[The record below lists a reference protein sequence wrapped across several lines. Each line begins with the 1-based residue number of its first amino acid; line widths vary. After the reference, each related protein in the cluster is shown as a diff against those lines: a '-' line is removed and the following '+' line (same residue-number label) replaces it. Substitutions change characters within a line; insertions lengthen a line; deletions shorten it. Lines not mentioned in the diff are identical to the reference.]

1 MKKILVALAVVLAFT
16 ACRDKQNAAVAG
28 DDTMATVME
37 GAVTSKG
44 DVAYIQ
50 IDTLMSKYALAEEL
64 RNTFQNKYNK
74 ADRQLNAKYQKLEKD
89 MMNAQDQVQK
99 GLVTRATAAE
109 MEQKLAMQQQ
119 ELMATRDRMMG
130 ELAEEEQVMNNRIY
144 HAVMDY
150 LKEYNADY
158 KYSMIVSTTAMGPI
172 LHADP
177 SKDITTEVL
186 TALNE
191 RYASNKKSSPAKNET
206 DKKDAVKK

>member
-1 MKKILVALAVVLAFT
+1 MKKILIALALLLAFT
-16 ACRDKQNAAVAG
+16 ACRDKQNTVTSKGDNVAVSVDGVVA
-28 DDTMATVME
+28 
-37 GAVTSKG
+37 SKG

-50 IDTLMSKYALAEEL
+50 IDTLVSKYTLAEEL

-89 MMNAQDQVQK
+89 MMAAQDQVQK

-109 MEQKLAMQQQ
+109 MEQKLGMQQQ
-119 ELMATRDRMMG
+119 ELMSTRDRMMN

-144 HAVMDY
+144 HSVMDY

-158 KYSMIVSTTAMGPI
+158 KYSMIISTTAMGPI

-177 SKDITTEVL
+177 SKDITVEVL

-191 RYASNKKSSPAKNET
+191 RYTADKKSAPAK
-206 DKKDAVKK
+206 K